1 MIKNLLASIELLGIT
16 LIQLLKVPLKVPG
29 IVVGRLFSLPKS
41 ADAVVGD
48 KICKSKRNQIDP
60 PPHTHTYIYIYIYI
74 FNIYII

>member
-60 PPHTHTYIYIYIYI
+60 PPPHTHIYIYLTYTLY
-74 FNIYII
+74 NI